1 MENKENIEQEQQPEY
16 YHQAEHHSEHPKE
29 REGIKNILV
38 PVILLSASVGALF
51 GFVAGGVSDKY
62 FQKNET
68 ANKQTIQQERI
79 INEDSAVTNIVE
91 KSSPAVVSI
100 AISKNVP
107 KLKYFSMPFG
117 FNIPFEDQNQGIEKQ
132 QIGGGTGFFVSM
144 DGMIVT
150 NKHVV
155 DDQNA
160 QYTVVTA
167 DGKEYGAKVL
177 ARDPNQDIALIK
189 IDGNDFP
196 VLNLGDSEQLKIG
209 QTVIAIG
216 NSLGEFSNT
225 VSRGIISGLQRS
237 LTASGELGTKTEKLS
252 NIIQTDAAINPGNSG
267 GPLIDIS
274 GNVIGINVAMAQG
287 AQNIGFALPI
297 NAVKKVIDQVKQTG
311 KISTPF
317 LGVQYVPI
325 DATLQTKYNLPF
337 DYGVVVV
344 RGQNNDLAVVPGS
357 SADKAGIV
365 ENDIILELNGQ
376 KIDGQN
382 PLAEQVAKYK
392 AGDIITLKI
401 WHKGDYKD
409 VQVTLQERKN

>member
-1 MENKENIEQEQQPEY
+1 MEHKENIDQEQQYQSVEP
-16 YHQAEHHSEHPKE
+16 PKE
-29 REGIKNILV
+29 REGMKNLLI
-38 PVILLSASVGALF
+38 PVILLSACIGALF
-51 GFVAGGVSDKY
+51 GFVAGGVSDKF
-62 FQKNET
+62 FQKNPT
-68 ANKQTIQQERI
+68 ASNRQTVQQERI
-79 INEDSAVTNIVE
+79 IDEDSAVTDIVE

-117 FNIPFEDQNQGIEKQ
+117 FNIPFEDQGQGSTEKQ
-132 QIGGGTGFFVSM
+132 QIGGGTGFFASS

-155 DDQNA
+155 DDQSA
-160 QYTVVTA
+160 EYTVITS
-167 DGKEYGAKVL
+167 DGKEHSAKVL

-196 VLNLGDSEQLKIG
+196 VLNLGDSDQLKIG

-237 LTASGELGTKTEKLS
+237 LTASGDLGTKTEKLS

-317 LGVQYVPI
+317 LGVQYIPI
-325 DATLQTKYNLPF
+325 DAALKAKYNLPF

-344 RGQNNDLAVVPGS
+344 RGQNNDLAVIPGG

-376 KIDGQN
+376 KIDEQN
-382 PLAEQVAKYK
+382 PLADLIAKYK

-401 WHKGDYKD
+401 WHKGDNKE
-409 VQVTLQERKN
+409 VQVTLQERKF

>member
-1 MENKENIEQEQQPEY
+1 MEHKENIDQEQQYKPVETS
-16 YHQAEHHSEHPKE
+16 QEK
-29 REGIKNILV
+29 GGMQNLLI
-38 PVILLSASVGALF
+38 PVILLSACIGALF
-51 GFVAGGVSDKY
+51 GFVAGGVSDKF
-62 FQKNET
+62 FQKNPT
-68 ANKQTIQQERI
+68 AFNRQTVQQERI
-79 INEDSAVTNIVE
+79 IDEDSAVTDIVE

-100 AISKNVP
+100 AISKNAP

-117 FNIPFEDQNQGIEKQ
+117 FNLPFQDQSQGTTEKQ
-132 QIGGGTGFFVSM
+132 QIGGGTGFFASS
-144 DGMIVT
+144 DGMIIT

-160 QYTVVTA
+160 EYTVITS
-167 DGKEYGAKVL
+167 DGKEHSAKVL

-196 VLNLGDSEQLKIG
+196 VLNLGDSDQLKIG

-237 LTASGELGTKTEKLS
+237 LTASGDLGTKTEKLS

-317 LGVQYVPI
+317 LGVQYIPI
-325 DATLQTKYNLPF
+325 DANLQTKYNLPF

-344 RGQNNDLAVVPGS
+344 RGQNNDLAVIPGS

-376 KIDGQN
+376 KIDDKN
-382 PLAEQVAKYK
+382 PLTDQIAKYK
-392 AGDIITLKI
+392 VGDIITLKI
-401 WHKGDYKD
+401 WHKGDSKD
-409 VQVTLQERKN
+409 VQVTLEERKI